1 MEHVSEKRFP
11 LNSKDYKLYEDVG
24 EGVSATVYRALCIP
38 LNEIVAIKVLDL
50 EKCNNDLDGIRRE
63 VQTMSLIDH
72 PNVLRAHCSFTAGH
86 SLWVVMPYMAGG
98 SCLHIMKS
106 SQPDGFEEPVIAT
119 LLREVLKAL
128 VYLHAHGHIHRDVKA
143 GNILID
149 SNGAVKLGD
158 FGVSACMYDTGDR
171 QRSRNT
177 FVGTPCWMAPEV
189 MQQLHGYD
197 FKADIWS
204 FGITALELAH
214 GHAPFSKYPPMKVL
228 LMTLQNAP
236 PGLDYER
243 DKKFSKSFKELVA
256 ACLVKDPKKRPTS
269 EKLLKHHFFKHAR
282 SNEYLAR
289 SILDGLH
296 PLGERF
302 KILKAK
308 EADFLAQ
315 NKAMY
320 GDKEQLSQQE
330 YIRGISAW
338 NFNLEDLKKQA
349 ALIQDYDDIANT
361 EYPDLSS
368 KWNDEYDNVGFAKER
383 PSSKRVNHPNAA
395 LTQEDG
401 LNDLQN
407 MESSLASFPVRPLQ
421 ALKGY
426 FDVCEHDVNASSP
439 KFKDA
444 IQPDSEQFQVQSSPR
459 AGDQEARKNDGENL
473 DRSCSLPQYSI
484 PGRQKFLNGSV
495 LPENVLSPS
504 KIVNADGNRTLHMHL
519 ISLFNTFSES
529 SLAKLVR
536 TRCPQGAVTCI
547 EISFCNDLININCI
561 DLRVQVL
568 QLLSPDLERV
578 EDTSEG
584 PVVQRKGRFKVTS
597 AELSPKG
604 VPSTNFLVNSVYGG
618 STSPTTPTATSVLP
632 SLQCILQQNTMQR
645 EQIIKLIKCVE
656 QTSGQYMDFHEA
668 GTNDLLQIS
677 PASARERELESQ
689 VIHLQQSIGSLVEE
703 LQRQKMKN
711 AQILLIIDIVDDF
724 SSIWDKAL
732 IRIFEIDL
740 I

>member
-1 MEHVSEKRFP
+1 MEYVLGKRFP
-11 LNSKDYKLYEDVG
+11 VNAKDYRLYEEVG

-72 PNVLRAHCSFTAGH
+72 PNVLQAHCSFTTGH

-106 SQPDGFEEPVIAT
+106 AYPEGFEEPVIAT

-149 SNGAVKLGD
+149 YNGAVKVAD
-158 FGVSACMYDTGDR
+158 FGVSACMFDTGDR

-243 DKKFSKSFKELVA
+243 DRRFSKSFKDLVA
-256 ACLVKDPKKRPTS
+256 TCLVKDPKKRPTS

-282 SNEYLAR
+282 ANEYLAR
-289 SILDGLH
+289 SILEGLS
-296 PLGERF
+296 PLGDRF
-302 KILKAK
+302 RMLKAK
-308 EADFLAQ
+308 EADLLVQ
-315 NKAMY
+315 NKAVY

-338 NFNLEDLKKQA
+338 NFNLEDLKSQA
-349 ALIQDYDDIANT
+349 ALIQDYDGMSNAEEPDANRK
-361 EYPDLSS
+361 ENERGDY
-368 KWNDEYDNVGFAKER
+368 VGFPTEQLS
-383 PSSKRVNHPNAA
+383 PERVNHSNAA
-395 LTQEDG
+395 SSQEDG
-401 LNDLQN
+401 LSDLHN
-407 MESSLASFPVRPLQ
+407 LESSLASFPFQPLQ

-426 FDVCEHDVNASSP
+426 FDVGEDDASASCP
-439 KFKDA
+439 NYKDA
-444 IQPDSEQFQVQSSPR
+444 SRSDSEQQFLTQSSPR
-459 AGDQEARKNDGENL
+459 AMDLESERNNGEHGG
-473 DRSCSLPQYSI
+473 RSGSLPRHVILGPKKFFSGSLIQDNAHSPRKVTCDGDRESQQPRYQSDRNFSG
-484 PGRQKFLNGSV
+484 PLLYRQKRDTN
-495 LPENVLSPS
+495 NLS
-504 KIVNADGNRTLHMHL
+504 
-519 ISLFNTFSES
+519 
-529 SLAKLVR
+529 
-536 TRCPQGAVTCI
+536 AV
-547 EISFCNDLININCI
+547 D
-561 DLRVQVL
+561 
-568 QLLSPDLERV
+568 
-578 EDTSEG
+578 DTSEG
-584 PVVQRKGRFKVTS
+584 AVVQRKGRFKVTS

-604 VPSTNFLVNSVYGG
+604 SSNCSFNPACGG
-618 STSPTTPTATSVLP
+618 SITPMTMSLTSAPVLP
-632 SLQCILQQNTMQR
+632 SLQHILQQNTAQR
-645 EQIIKLIKCVE
+645 EEIIKLIKIVE
-656 QTSGQYMDFHEA
+656 QFSQISGNHVELAEA
-668 GTNDLLQIS
+668 SSNDLSQIS
-677 PASARERELESQ
+677 PASFRERELHSQ
-689 VIHLQQSIGSLVEE
+689 IIHLQQSIGSLVEE
-703 LQRQKMKN
+703 LQRQKMRN
-711 AQILLIIDIVDDF
+711 AQQLERQLSACQQGREDG
-724 SSIWDKAL
+724 KGM
-732 IRIFEIDL
+732 
-740 I
+740 